1 VLRHEIARALIYSE
15 EKTEL
20 VGFEGKKQQFM
31 QRFWYFFLII
41 LSFQAFGGQLLGVQ
55 LTI

>member
-55 LTI
+55 